1 MWGQNSIQI
10 TEPAWGQRL
19 LLALNDWMTKHY
31 LLVRLVPYT
40 ADVFVFSYPVYLV
53 ALYIRGINK
62 HQEYYKHAAL
72 YIFFSSALAAI
83 INITIQYFGD
93 KSRPELMVQ
102 NKDQLLLS
110 HLPTDPFPSD
120 HAAVSAA
127 IAMATTLWGM
137 RHGDKMFLRVAWF
150 FWIACGAMSV
160 SRIAVAVHRPTDI
173 IVGIIVGVLS
183 AWVLLQE
190 SVRTRC
196 KRYILG
202 PLIQFEKWLFR
213 KVFGIIQ

>member
-1 MWGQNSIQI
+1 MWWHNSIQI

-183 AWVLLQE
+183 AWVLLKE

-196 KRYILG
+196 KRHILA
-202 PLIQFEKWLFR
+202 PLIQFEKWLFS
-213 KVFGIIQ
+213 KVFGIVQ